1 MKEYRGCKYYELEE
15 IKNGVSLRGAVQ
27 LPYVMVVAGIGEE
40 SVPVNTELKL
50 EDLMQSENPEE
61 LLETTSK
68 NTIDTF
74 VEERNK
80 YLLQKG

>member
-40 SVPVNTELKL
+40 SVPVNTELK
-50 EDLMQSENPEE
+50 
-61 LLETTSK
+61 
-68 NTIDTF
+68 
-74 VEERNK
+74 
-80 YLLQKG
+80 